1 MNSSAAGPEEI
12 VEVAGTLLDGENPTS
27 THRDDPEHWVAVYA
41 ELVDSTSR
49 ILVAAREGV
58 AQRNAADDRDVKL
71 LEVEIAALEAR
82 SRFFASRLR
91 WWANRGRELWS
102 EPIETPAGS

>member
-12 VEVAGTLLDGENPTS
+12 VEVAGALLDGENPTS

-41 ELVDSTSR
+41 ELVDSTNR
-49 ILVAAREGV
+49 ILLAARESV
-58 AQRNAADDRDVKL
+58 AQRNAADDHDMKL

-91 WWANRGRELWS
+91 WWANRGRELWA
-102 EPIETPAGS
+102 EPTETPVGS